1 MKSDASHK
9 GFPASLEEWEQLI
22 AAAPGEDRPLSPEE
36 EEAFWRSAVVVKE
49 GGYPAVQAALAEK
62 RRLRGRQ
69 KTPRKVSTTVR
80 FDAEVLAAFR
90 ATGRGWQTRM
100 NEALKEWLRTHSV

>member
-1 MKSDASHK
+1 MLAT
-9 GFPASLEEWEQLI
+9 
-22 AAAPGEDRPLSPEE
+22 APGEDRPVSTED
-36 EEAFWRSAVVVKE
+36 EEAFWRNAVVVKE
-49 GGYPAVQAALAEK
+49 GGYPAVKAALAEK

-69 KTPRKVSTTVR
+69 KAPRKVSTTVR

-100 NEALKEWLRTHSV
+100 NEALKEWLRTHSI